1 MTISS
6 CQDTAENNA
15 KMVFNQLDI
24 DRDGELNEDEFVKG
38 CLKVSKKRSFADLTT
53 WFSGFKLAKFA
64 QWILRM
70 NDLRMQECRNK
81 TSKKQQSVRD

>member
-1 MTISS
+1 
-6 CQDTAENNA
+6 
-15 KMVFNQLDI
+15 MVFNQLDI

-38 CLKVSKKRSFADLTT
+38 CLKVSKNRSFADLTT

-70 NDLRMQECRNK
+70 NDLRMQKCRNK

>member
-38 CLKVSKKRSFADLTT
+38 CLKVSNNRLFADLTT

-70 NDLRMQECRNK
+70 ISECENVGI
-81 TSKKQQSVRD
+81 KQAKSNNQ

>member
-1 MTISS
+1 MRKASANLLKI
-6 CQDTAENNA
+6 
-15 KMVFNQLDI
+15 LDI
-24 DRDGELNEDEFVKG
+24 Q
-38 CLKVSKKRSFADLTT
+38 FAEAISI
-53 WFSGFKLAKFA
+53 WSVSGFKLAKFA